1 MNTQTKEQLISEKN
15 ALLAKLN
22 GNNHDEIFALL
33 KTNENALKD
42 IARAELLRQVNS
54 KETRL
59 RELARQAY
67 ECEQPTED
75 ITCTDGSFHKTKVK
89 KYPKIAAL
97 QYASATWENNK
108 ITRLT
113 INGERFNM
121 FQSKY
126 EYGKETTYTRP
137 ETFADFLKLNTIAP
151 ADITIEQYNEIC
163 DKLNVLNEQL
173 KQDIEKYKT
182 GLQSLNY
189 SSLNYWGLIGQHNV
203 NLYEYI
209 PNK

>member
-137 ETFADFLKLNTIAP
+137 ETFADFLKLNNIAP